1 MPVIAVSQDP
11 SAIERPTL
19 HSVDNGTNLLE
30 WLIDNIDYP
39 DRLGVTVQLNG
50 DTIADIDEHS
60 EQEFNFNINF
70 ELNDR
75 DTALIIFRP
84 RGTEV
89 IAAIVIAVVSLAI
102 SLTLTPKPALP
113 NNTGKRTESP
123 NNQLNAATNT
133 FRPRQAIP
141 DIAGQVVSYP
151 DFIQPSYYEYINNLK
166 VVKEIFCI
174 GVGQYLVEEVKTGET
189 MIDDIPGSSY
199 IVHPPGSVP
208 SELLNVRSS
217 NDIDGQV
224 LLPSDDG
231 SLFYSGDIDV
241 INGGITIVT
250 PSSNTVDNLSLQVGT
265 SINIDVSGTDSEG
278 APVSFS
284 GTVTIAAINSSNSFD
299 ISSSIGFTTT
309 DGTGFIEVASEDPKS
324 NRLSTI
330 LEGEEINSVW
340 FNVVL
345 PQGIR
350 TESQTVL
357 DLDFNIVAYEI
368 DSNSNDTGTLYS
380 DTVTIS
386 GNTLNPQYRTFKL
399 NVPSGRYRAEIYRT
413 TLTQPD
419 GAIDNSKIESI
430 VSVTP
435 YSGANFGDV
444 TLLEVDRRATT
455 QPLAGTQSK
464 INALVTRKL
473 QTFDGGGAFVATRS
487 FADYVYYILSDQAGE
502 PDSQIDTDTL
512 FGIYD
517 GLADPQ
523 LGYFDFTFDDSDIGM
538 RERIETACNVA
549 RVRYYNLPKP
559 RWNFVREEAQQ
570 VRVAMFNRRNILPA
584 SSSQVYKFQRTA
596 DFDSVQ
602 VRYTDPD
609 NNTEAVINRAWNG
622 TSIISGE
629 GFRPIEIDL
638 AGCRNVTQA
647 TNRAD
652 LEIRK
657 LVYQRRRVNDT
668 VMNEGQFI
676 GLGQLIQWADPNDQ
690 QIFAGEVAGFDGVDT
705 FDTFERVNLKTG
717 VTYFVNITDNTG
729 AVSNTATV
737 TARTDTDY
745 GFIASGL
752 SGAYVAS
759 GAVQLGSKY
768 FIYKNGEL
776 TDLLVTAIDRPD
788 ERGNVAIEGV
798 EYVAQVFEQ
807 D

>member
-50 DTIADIDEHS
+50 ETVADIDEHS
-60 EQEFNFNINF
+60 EQEFNFNIDF

-84 RGTEV
+84 RAANV
-89 IAAIVIAVVSLAI
+89 VAAIVIAVVSLAI

-113 NNTGKRTESP
+113 NNTGKRQDSP

-151 DFIQPSYYEYINNLK
+151 DFIQPSYYEYVDNLK
-166 VVKEIFCI
+166 IVKEIFCI
-174 GVGQYLVEEVKTGET
+174 GVGQYLVEDVKTGDT
-189 MIDDIPGSSY
+189 LIDDLSGSSY
-199 IVHPPGSVP
+199 IVHHPGSLP

-217 NDIDGQV
+217 NEIDGQEV
-224 LLPSDDG
+224 QPPDDPGTRQSFITGETNALDTIELPESSVSPLALSVGDVISVQSDPPALVSGQGEILSITDLGSRVEIVIDG
-231 SLFYSGDIDV
+231 SFG
-241 INGGITIVT
+241 
-250 PSSNTVDNLSLQVGT
+250 
-265 SINIDVSGTDSEG
+265 
-278 APVSFS
+278 
-284 GTVTIAAINSSNSFD
+284 
-299 ISSSIGFTTT
+299 
-309 DGTGFIEVASEDPKS
+309 
-324 NRLSTI
+324 
-330 LEGEEINSVW
+330 EINSNFDGVIEKITSDSLDW
-340 FNVVL
+340 VRLQGDSISEIRFHLVM

-350 TESQTVL
+350 SESDGVL
-357 DLDFNIVAYEI
+357 TITLQVQAREVDGSGTPTGASYSKIVEF
-368 DSNSNDTGTLYS
+368 
-380 DTVTIS
+380 S
-386 GNTLNPQYRTFKL
+386 GNTLNVQYKTFTL
-399 NVPSGRYRAEIYRT
+399 DSSDGITPSKYEARVVRT
-413 TLTQPD
+413 TLSEPSPGVD
-419 GAIDNSKIESI
+419 LVKFERLESA
-430 VSVTP
+430 TP

-502 PDSQIDTDTL
+502 PDSQIDADTL

-622 TSIISGE
+622 TSIVSGE

-652 LEIRK
+652 IEIRK

-690 QIFAGEVAGFDGVDT
+690 QIFAGEIAGFDGVDT
-705 FDTFERVNLKTG
+705 FDTFERVNLETG

-768 FIYKNGEL
+768 FIYKDGEL